1 MKLFIKTL
9 LLVIA
14 ISGIGYF
21 IPQIHIQSMW
31 TALGLIILLTIL
43 NIFVKPLLIFLTI
56 PITILTFG
64 VFLLFINT
72 ILILIADWLMSGFHV
87 DSVGWAFLFSI
98 LLSLVH
104 YLINNLMDSKETK
117 S

>member
-1 MKLFIKTL
+1 MKLLIKTF
-9 LLVIA
+9 LLVLA
-14 ISGIGYF
+14 ITGIGYF

-31 TALGLIILLTIL
+31 TALGLIVLLAVL

-64 VFLLFINT
+64 LFLLFINT
-72 ILILIADWLMSGFHV
+72 IIVLIADWMLSGFNV
-87 DSVGWAFLFSI
+87 DSIGWAFVFSI

-104 YLINNLMDSKETK
+104 YLINKLFDSEKTK

>member
-1 MKLFIKTL
+1 MRLLFKTL
-9 LLVIA
+9 LLVLA
-14 ISGIGYF
+14 ITGIGYF

-31 TALGLIILLTIL
+31 TALGLVILLAIL
-43 NIFVKPLLIFLTI
+43 NIIVKPLLIFLTI

-64 VFLLFINT
+64 LFLLFINT
-72 ILILIADWLMSGFHV
+72 IIVLIADWMLSGFHV
-87 DSVGWAFLFSI
+87 DSIGWAFLFSI

-104 YLINNLMDSKETK
+104 YLINNLFDSEKTK